1 MSLLPAADYQPA
13 IQSLFDR
20 TAAALRALLPEARI
34 EHLGASSIPGAWSK
48 GDLDIGV
55 FVPPPAHAATVA
67 FLGERGWAV
76 KEDTLRTPALCMLL
90 APPGMAPGYDL
101 ALQIVAT
108 GSSFEDFLHFRDA
121 LRADASLVA
130 AYDEVKRRH
139 WAAGEDAYRAAKAR
153 FIESV
158 LAARRDCL

>member
-13 IQSLFDR
+13 LQALFDH
-20 TAAALRALLPEARI
+20 TAAELRALLPGARI
-34 EHLGASSIPGAWSK
+34 EHLGASAIPGAWSK

-55 FVPPPAHAATVA
+55 FVPPAAHAATVA
-67 FLGERGWAV
+67 RLCDRGWQV
-76 KEDTLRTPALCMLL
+76 KEDTLRTPELCMLL
-90 APPGMAPGYDL
+90 APPGMAPGHDL
-101 ALQIVAT
+101 ALQIAAA
-108 GSSFEDFLHFRDA
+108 GSAFEDFLHFRDA
-121 LRADASLVA
+121 LRADATLVA